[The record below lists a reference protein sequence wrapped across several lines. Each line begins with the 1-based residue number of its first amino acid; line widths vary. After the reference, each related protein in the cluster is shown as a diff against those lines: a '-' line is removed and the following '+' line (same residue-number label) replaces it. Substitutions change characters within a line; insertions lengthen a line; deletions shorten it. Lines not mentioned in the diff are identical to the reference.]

1 AVDEAH
7 LAETGRSRRV
17 DEFGDDRWN
26 VARDKRVQIELA
38 ANRDIDR
45 ELAVSH
51 KAQIA
56 SGRADCDSRASRRSP
71 RSVAEH
77 AVSFFRE
84 FSCVLLRFSAMSAFP
99 CSRLRSS
106 RGCTRR

>member
-1 AVDEAH
+1 MAIERRLHDAALHASPAAVDEAH
-7 LAETGRSRRV
+7 FAETGRSRRV

-51 KAQIA
+51 KSQIA
-56 SGRADCDSRASRRSP
+56 SDRA
-71 RSVAEH
+71 
-77 AVSFFRE
+77 AV
-84 FSCVLLRFSAMSAFP
+84 LI
-99 CSRLRSS
+99 
-106 RGCTRR
+106 